1 MAVVGSQKIR
11 PVRVVVGVGVRHG
24 LAGDYFAAEVEI
36 RGHAAQVAGRVV
48 VVVELQPVVGG
59 RFRVFLLRQLCTGKH
74 RLLGKQKAMPAIKT
88 LNSLATSKRLMLFSF
103 ESMSHNKMKY
113 YDNYRQAEIRQQQNT
128 SNVRINAY
136 SNGDHYI
143 N

>member
-1 MAVVGSQKIR
+1 
-11 PVRVVVGVGVRHG
+11 
-24 LAGDYFAAEVEI
+24 
-36 RGHAAQVAGRVV
+36 
-48 VVVELQPVVGG
+48 
-59 RFRVFLLRQLCTGKH
+59 
-74 RLLGKQKAMPAIKT
+74 
-88 LNSLATSKRLMLFSF
+88 
-103 ESMSHNKMKY
+103 MSHNKTKY

>member
-11 PVRVVVGVGVRHG
+11 PVRIVVGVGVRHG

-74 RLLGKQKAMPAIKT
+74 RHCDTTKAKLVRSTPETFKGLGLSKQSAFCPPKAMLAGMIT
-88 LNSLATSKRLMLFSF
+88 LLFSLIFF
-103 ESMSHNKMKY
+103 ESLHFLKRN
-113 YDNYRQAEIRQQQNT
+113 I
-128 SNVRINAY
+128 
-136 SNGDHYI
+136 
-143 N
+143 

>member
-74 RLLGKQKAMPAIKT
+74 RLLGKQKAMPAGMMYTHSPLHGRLIERLIPHMILDRT
-88 LNSLATSKRLMLFSF
+88 PSKP
-103 ESMSHNKMKY
+103 
-113 YDNYRQAEIRQQQNT
+113 
-128 SNVRINAY
+128 
-136 SNGDHYI
+136 
-143 N
+143 

>member
-59 RFRVFLLRQLCTGKH
+59 RFRVFLLCQLCTGKH
-74 RLLGKQKAMPAIKT
+74 RLLGTKGDASRYSLFKYHSSEFRIPRVDSLKRLIFRK
-88 LNSLATSKRLMLFSF
+88 NSLINHTP
-103 ESMSHNKMKY
+103 Y
-113 YDNYRQAEIRQQQNT
+113 QQK
-128 SNVRINAY
+128 SNNCVQ
-136 SNGDHYI
+136 
-143 N
+143 

>member
-1 MAVVGSQKIR
+1 M
-11 PVRVVVGVGVRHG
+11 RHG

-88 LNSLATSKRLMLFSF
+88 LNSLAISKRLILFF
-103 ESMSHNKMKY
+103 FKSMRYNTITY
-113 YDNYRQAEIRQQQNT
+113 YVDHYQAEIRQQQNT
-128 SNVRINAY
+128 GNVRINAY